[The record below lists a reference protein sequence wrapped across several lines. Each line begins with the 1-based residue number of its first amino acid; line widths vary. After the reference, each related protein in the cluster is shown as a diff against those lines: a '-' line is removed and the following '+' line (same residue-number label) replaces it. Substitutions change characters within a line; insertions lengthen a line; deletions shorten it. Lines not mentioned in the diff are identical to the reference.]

1 MQYILFKGMQPN
13 TMELECK
20 NNVRGVKICSSM
32 TEKEYEAVFV
42 MSTGQLRTEEPTTS
56 SSRPVSVTL
65 SAPNI
70 PGADLSERLASH
82 SVPALRW

>member
-1 MQYILFKGMQPN
+1 MQPN

-20 NNVRGVKICSSM
+20 NNVQGVKICCSM
-32 TEKEYEAVFV
+32 TEKEYEAVFA

-56 SSRPVSVTL
+56 SSRPVSVTP

-70 PGADLSERLASH
+70 PGADLSERLQSH
-82 SVPALRW
+82 AVLALRWW

>member
-1 MQYILFKGMQPN
+1 MQPN

-20 NNVRGVKICSSM
+20 NDVRGVKICCSM
-32 TEKEYEAVFV
+32 TEKEYEAVFA
-42 MSTGQLRTEEPTTS
+42 MPTGQTEEPTTS
-56 SSRPVSVTL
+56 SSRPVSVTP

-82 SVPALRW
+82 AVPALRW

>member
-1 MQYILFKGMQPN
+1 MQPN

-20 NNVRGVKICSSM
+20 NDVRGVKICCSM
-32 TEKEYEAVFV
+32 TEKEYEAVFA
-42 MSTGQLRTEEPTTS
+42 MPTGHTEEPTTS

-70 PGADLSERLASH
+70 PGADLSEHLQSH
-82 SVPALRW
+82 AVLALRW

>member
-1 MQYILFKGMQPN
+1 MQPN

-20 NNVRGVKICSSM
+20 NDVRGVKICCSM

-42 MSTGQLRTEEPTTS
+42 MSTGQTKEPTTS
-56 SSRPVSVTL
+56 SSRPVSVTP

-82 SVPALRW
+82 AVLALRW